1 MQSPRRSFA
10 LFSLLAGAIIVA
22 QVGSAQGVAACQT
35 TNSLVIGTY
44 GFVLNAGT
52 FFQGVTTNPPGTTG
66 AATFQPLAANPP
78 GTSGSVSYSNTQLG
92 RLLGGLAGA
101 SVGAVT
107 GVFYFDGN
115 GSIFASSTVGGPPTT
130 LVGTYTANSDCT
142 TTVSL
147 SDVFSTATHPTPVTF
162 TGFLANGGTEIDLV
176 PTAQMP
182 AGNTVPPAALLQL
195 ARINAQTTC
204 SASSLTG
211 PYALIGSGFTS
222 ANAHASFLARIR
234 FDGNGKVVDDTV
246 LGQNTPL
253 AAFQYTGTYIVNA
266 DCTGSLTLSQKIAS
280 TTTPPATGGATTT
293 TPPITIWFVITNPIV
308 QVNSTGSVAFQSPFS
323 LRPSLVFSFANQ
335 SEVVSGIGKA
345 Q

>member
-1 MQSPRRSFA
+1 
-10 LFSLLAGAIIVA
+10 
-22 QVGSAQGVAACQT
+22 
-35 TNSLVIGTY
+35 
-44 GFVLNAGT
+44 
-52 FFQGVTTNPPGTTG
+52 
-66 AATFQPLAANPP
+66 
-78 GTSGSVSYSNTQLG
+78 
-92 RLLGGLAGA
+92 
-101 SVGAVT
+101 
-107 GVFYFDGN
+107 
-115 GSIFASSTVGGPPTT
+115 
-130 LVGTYTANSDCT
+130 
-142 TTVSL
+142 L
-147 SDVFSTATHPTPVTF
+147 SDVFSTAAHPTPVTF